1 MGDFIAFAPILI
13 CPYRAKVLPV
23 EADFN
28 LLTISQIE
36 CAAWHDVVDVPPA
49 SILPCHAFGE
59 LAFDM
64 LPKLQWSASSH
75 LVPTD

>member
-1 MGDFIAFAPILI
+1 MRDFLALAPILI

-28 LLTISQIE
+28 LLRFSQIE
-36 CAAWHDVVDVPPA
+36 CAAWHDVVDVPTA
-49 SILPCHAFGE
+49 VVVPCHAFDE

-75 LVPTD
+75 LATTH